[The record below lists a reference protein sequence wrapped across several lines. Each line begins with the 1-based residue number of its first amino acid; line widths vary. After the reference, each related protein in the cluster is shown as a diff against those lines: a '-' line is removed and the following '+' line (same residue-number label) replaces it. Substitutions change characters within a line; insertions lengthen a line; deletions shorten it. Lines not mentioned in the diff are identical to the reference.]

1 MSGPPVGVDARTGA
15 PAESAD
21 DAARASAEVW
31 RAARRLLDGL
41 PGDRGLNIAHEA
53 VDRHVL
59 HGDGGVVALRCIAP
73 DESVTEVT
81 YADLAALTNRFA
93 RVLDRL
99 GVAPG
104 RRSSRYSAAAWKPT

>member
-1 MSGPPVGVDARTGA
+1 M
-15 PAESAD
+15 
-21 DAARASAEVW
+21 
-31 RAARRLLDGL
+31 
-41 PGDRGLNIAHEA
+41 
-53 VDRHVL
+53 
-59 HGDGGVVALRCIAP
+59 VALRCIAP

>member
-31 RAARRLLDGL
+31 RTARRLLDGL

-59 HGDGGVVALRCIAP
+59 HGDGGVVALRCVA

-81 YADLAALTNRFA
+81 YADLASLTNRFA